1 MRRLA
6 VTMLAL
12 VLLGSLAA
20 AGSAAPPKRYS
31 ITGAGATI
39 AVPAAWETLDRR
51 TVTNSAAF
59 RRFIDENPALQPFV
73 AQMTGPSSAIK
84 LMAFDLK
91 LSGSFA
97 TNVNVVLSTPAP
109 SGLTPQQVAS
119 IYGREL
125 KARLTTIQGPVAA
138 SVVRLPAGT
147 AVRASYKVR
156 FTNQGRRLTVQTLQY
171 LVLRPDKSLVVTFS
185 TLPSESA
192 RRSATF
198 TTIARS
204 LRFSS

>member
-1 MRRLA
+1 MRRIA
-6 VTMLAL
+6 VVALTL
-12 VLLGSLAA
+12 VLLGGLASAGIA
-20 AGSAAPPKRYS
+20 ATPKRYS

-73 AQMTGPSSAIK
+73 ALTGPNSAIK
-84 LMAFDLK
+84 LMAFDLR
-91 LSGSFA
+91 LSKSFA
-97 TNVNVVLSTPAP
+97 TNVNVVLSSPPP
-109 SGLTPQQVAS
+109 SGLTPQQIAS

-138 SVVRLPAGT
+138 SVVTLPAGM

-185 TLPSESA
+185 TLPSEAA
-192 RRSATF
+192 RRSTTF

-204 LRFSS
+204 LRFS